1 MLDLEGLLAPLGAT
15 APSGPDLRYSPQY
28 GDLDRAVEGKP
39 ERQAGGTIVAA
50 EPPDWKGI
58 REKCVGILK
67 ASKDL
72 RVALILVRALVEGDG
87 FAGLAEG
94 LELLLGLVTMHWDTV
109 HPQLDAEDGGD
120 PTARV
125 SAMAELTHRNMLQA
139 LRACHLA
146 TFGPFPPVSLRS
158 MEAAAAAGRSGGA
171 KPAPPAPATAGQSAG
186 AAPPPPGPTLAGID
200 VVFQQV
206 SVDVLAQTATT
217 LALCVKFARG
227 LAEAWAERLP
237 NAGPDFTELRK
248 VLAQADQ
255 TVRGRLESRRTP
267 DATAPPPGTDLVLGL
282 APAVSRSEIQSRD
295 DVLRSL
301 DAICAYYARSE
312 PSSPVPLLLQ
322 RGKRLVTM
330 SFGDILKELLPES
343 IPNMQKITGKTD

>member
-1 MLDLEGLLAPLGAT
+1 MLDLEGLLAPLGPT

-28 GDLDRAVEGKP
+28 GDLERAVEGKP

-50 EPPDWKGI
+50 EPPDWKSV
-58 REKCVGILK
+58 REKCLGILK

-72 RVALILVRALVEGDG
+72 RVALTLARALVEADG
-87 FAGLAEG
+87 FAGLAQG
-94 LELLLGLVTMHWDTV
+94 LELLLGLVTVHWDTF
-109 HPQLDAEDGGD
+109 HPQLDAEDADD

-139 LRACHLA
+139 LRACPVA
-146 TFGPFPPVSLRS
+146 TFAPFAPVSLRS
-158 MEAAAAAGRSGGA
+158 MEASAAARSSGA
-171 KPAPPAPATAGQSAG
+171 KPSPQAPAAGQPAVAASAANPTQ
-186 AAPPPPGPTLAGID
+186 AAID
-200 VVFQQV
+200 AVFQQV
-206 SVDVLAQTATT
+206 SLEGLAHTGTT
-217 LALCVKFARG
+217 LALCVKLARG

-237 NAGPDFTELRK
+237 TAGPDFTELRK

-255 TVRGRLESRRTP
+255 TVRSRLEMRRTP
-267 DATAPPPGTDLVLGL
+267 DVQAPPPGGGVAVGL
-282 APAVSRSEIQSRD
+282 APAVGRSEIQSRD